1 MTKNLDDVLN
11 TRPVNR
17 KKVDRHKQR
26 MIAATRA
33 WQLRELRQQTELSQV
48 EIAVRLG
55 VSQNRI
61 SRLEQ
66 GDLERTQ
73 IDTLRRYVEA
83 LGGEMRVEV
92 SLDGDV
98 FLIA

>member
-1 MTKNLDDVLN
+1 
-11 TRPVNR
+11 
-17 KKVDRHKQR
+17 
-26 MIAATRA
+26 MIAATRT